1 MNHDEK
7 NRLFESWY
15 QAYIKSH
22 DVGNPAK
29 YKEFA
34 RGAFWAGYEAAQPS
48 LPVRKARTQTGV
60 HPTGGGRACLDCGF
74 PNGEHVTHTCVPK
87 PATSG

>member
-1 MNHDEK
+1 MNRDEK

-34 RGAFWAGYEAAQPS
+34 RWAFWAGVEAAQPS
-48 LPVRKARTQTGV
+48 VQSDD
-60 HPTGGGRACLDCGF
+60 GRHCECSEVLDRDGMC
-74 PNGEHVTHTCVPK
+74 PDIANDKTHRR
-87 PATSG
+87 

>member
-34 RGAFWAGYEAAQPS
+34 RWAFWAGYEAAQHS
-48 LPVRKARTQTGV
+48 VQRTFAICAAELHQKYGK
-60 HPTGGGRACLDCGF
+60 
-74 PNGEHVTHTCVPK
+74 E
-87 PATSG
+87 